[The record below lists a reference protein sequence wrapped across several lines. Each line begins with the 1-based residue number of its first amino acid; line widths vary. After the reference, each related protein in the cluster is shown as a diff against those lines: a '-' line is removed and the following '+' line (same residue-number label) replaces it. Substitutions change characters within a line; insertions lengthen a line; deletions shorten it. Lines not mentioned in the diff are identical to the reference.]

1 ASPSQDLRD
10 SVHRNAPLDTKAR
23 LRSDSSIPK
32 CLRNIHATVVQL
44 GPGINLGARLTCLS
58 FLSSDTQGILIVIG
72 LDPTY
77 LIRYGILLKHFD
89 CAIEM
94 EISLYLCQLARNI
107 AEKSQLLIN
116 TFAKPIEQ
124 LEFELYVMVA
134 ILEYTSLWSF
144 GGDGVSGELGF
155 AISSCWWDRDT
166 WGLEGN
172 GGV

>member
-1 ASPSQDLRD
+1 MP
-10 SVHRNAPLDTKAR
+10 PPDTKAR
-23 LRSDSSIPK
+23 TSSTSPIPK
-32 CLRNIHATVVQL
+32 CQKQYIATVVQL

-72 LDPTY
+72 LDPAY

-116 TFAKPIEQ
+116 TFAKPIE
-124 LEFELYVMVA
+124 V
-134 ILEYTSLWSF
+134 
-144 GGDGVSGELGF
+144 GF
-155 AISSCWWDRDT
+155 LRKDEVINALDYLHVKFFCSHKT
-166 WGLEGN
+166 
-172 GGV
+172 